1 MRFRDRED
9 AGRHLADLL
18 RHADLG
24 SADVLVLALP
34 RGGVPVA
41 AQVATALCAP
51 LDVLVVRK
59 LGVPFQPELAMG
71 AIGEEGVRVENAEV
85 LRMAGLDRADL
96 AAAEARERPE
106 LERRARQY
114 RDGRA
119 RLPLEGRCV
128 VIVDDG
134 IATGSTVRAAC
145 LVARG
150 QGAAR
155 LVVAVPVAS
164 RLATRELEDVCDD
177 LFSLAVPEP
186 FYAVGEWYRDF
197 SQTTDDEVADMLRRP
212 SGRDD
217 DVPAEPGAIQ
227 RRRRAGED
235 DEG

>member
-9 AGRHLADLL
+9 AGRQLADLL
-18 RHADLG
+18 RRADLG

-34 RGGVPVA
+34 RGGIPVA
-41 AQVATALCAP
+41 AQVAQALCAP

-71 AIGEEGVRVENAEV
+71 AIGEEGVRVENSEV
-85 LRMAGLDRADL
+85 LRLAGLDEDDL

-106 LERRARQY
+106 LERRARLY

-119 RLPLEGRCV
+119 RLSLAGRCV

-150 QGAAR
+150 QGVAR

-164 RLATRELEDVCDD
+164 RLATQDLKDVCDD

-197 SQTTDDEVADMLRRP
+197 SQTTDEEVRVMLRRQP
-212 SGRDD
+212 WRDNDLGAESGA
-217 DVPAEPGAIQ
+217 PQ
-227 RRRRAGED
+227 RPHGGGED
-235 DEG
+235 DAS